1 MIIFSLSLSLDPF
14 KKKTAVTFSRYL
26 DTPLTHVSI
35 LLLLSVGKFQRNFD
49 TPPFS
54 KLATSF
60 MDGPLL
66 HAIVVSF
73 PVPVDHEPNMH
84 IVIEKMDPS
93 HNHILY

>member
-14 KKKTAVTFSRYL
+14 KKIP
-26 DTPLTHVSI
+26 DIWTPPPLIYVSI
-35 LLLLSVGKFQRNFD
+35 LLLLLVGKCQGIFNFD
-49 TPPFS
+49 PYPSDLT
-54 KLATSF
+54 TSF

-66 HAIVVSF
+66 HAIVVLF
-73 PVPVDHEPNMH
+73 PVPVDHQPNMH